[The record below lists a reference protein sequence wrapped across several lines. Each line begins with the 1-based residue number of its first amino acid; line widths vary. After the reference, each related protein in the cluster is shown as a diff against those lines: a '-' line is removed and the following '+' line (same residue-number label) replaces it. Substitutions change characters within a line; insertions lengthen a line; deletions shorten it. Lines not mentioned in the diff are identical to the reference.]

1 MGPPPGKE
9 RERALVCD
17 RSTLLE
23 SASGSKTMQVF
34 LPIAGTSL
42 NLLIPFG
49 LGGMVGFMSG
59 MFGVGGGFLM
69 TPLLM
74 MLGIPPTVA
83 AATDSC
89 QIVAASASGT
99 FAHARMNN
107 VDYKLGGLM
116 LVGGI
121 GGGAIGVQVIKM
133 LRQVGNAD
141 FLILVTYVVVLGL
154 IGAYMFTE
162 SLRALRGVAVVRTEK
177 RKPARFAHF
186 LQRLPFQMEFPKSGI
201 RHSVFVPVLLCA
213 LVGILAAIMGVGGG
227 FIMIPAMVY
236 LLRMPMHAA
245 VGTDL
250 FQILFTAS
258 GVTFLQASVN
268 HTVDFLLAIVLA
280 LGSTIG
286 VQVGARVTKRL
297 RGEQLRIILSCIVL
311 LVCLKMLYELV
322 ETPTL
327 FLSPAKGGGH

>member
-1 MGPPPGKE
+1 MH
-9 RERALVCD
+9 
-17 RSTLLE
+17 
-23 SASGSKTMQVF
+23 VF

-42 NLLIPFG
+42 NLLLPFG
-49 LGGMVGFMSG
+49 LGGLVGFMSG

-121 GGGAIGVQVIKM
+121 GGGAVGVQVIKV
-133 LRQVGNAD
+133 LRQLGNAD
-141 FLILVTYVVVLGL
+141 VLIMLTYVVVLGL
-154 IGAYMFTE
+154 IGGYMFME
-162 SLRALRGVAVVRTEK
+162 SLRALRGVPVARTE
-177 RKPARFAHF
+177 RHKPARFARL
-186 LQRLPFQMEFPKSGI
+186 LQRLPLQTDFPKSGI
-201 RHSVFVPVLLCA
+201 RHSIFVPVLLCA
-213 LVGILAAIMGVGGG
+213 LVGVLAAIMGVGGG

-258 GVTFLQASVN
+258 GVTFMQASVN

-286 VQVGARVTKRL
+286 AQVGARVSKRL
-297 RGEQLRIILSCIVL
+297 RGEQLRIILSCLVLIV
-311 LVCLKMLYELV
+311 CAKMLYGLV
-322 ETPTL
+322 ATPTL
-327 FLSPAKGGGH
+327 LLSATTGGGH

>member
-1 MGPPPGKE
+1 MH
-9 RERALVCD
+9 
-17 RSTLLE
+17 
-23 SASGSKTMQVF
+23 VF

-42 NLLIPFG
+42 NLLLPFG
-49 LGGMVGFMSG
+49 LGGLVGFMSG

-121 GGGAIGVQVIKM
+121 GGGAVGVQVIKV
-133 LRQVGNAD
+133 LRQLGNAD
-141 FLILVTYVVVLGL
+141 FLIMLTYVVVLGL
-154 IGAYMFTE
+154 IGGYMFME
-162 SLRALRGVAVVRTEK
+162 SLRALRGVPVARTE
-177 RKPARFAHF
+177 RHKPARFARL
-186 LQRLPFQMEFPKSGI
+186 LQRLPLQTDFPKSGI
-201 RHSVFVPVLLCA
+201 RHSIFVPVLLCA
-213 LVGILAAIMGVGGG
+213 LVGVLAAIMGVGGG

-258 GVTFLQASVN
+258 GVTFMQASVN

-286 VQVGARVTKRL
+286 AQVGARVSKRL
-297 RGEQLRIILSCIVL
+297 RGEQLRIILSCLVLIV
-311 LVCLKMLYELV
+311 CAKMLYGLV
-322 ETPTL
+322 ATPTL
-327 FLSPAKGGGH
+327 LLSAATGGGH

>member
-1 MGPPPGKE
+1 MY
-9 RERALVCD
+9 
-17 RSTLLE
+17 
-23 SASGSKTMQVF
+23 VF
-34 LPIAGTSL
+34 LPIAGTSI

-49 LGGMVGFMSG
+49 LGGLVGLLSG

-74 MLGIPPTVA
+74 MVGIPPTIA

-89 QIVAASASGT
+89 QIAAASASGSY
-99 FAHARMNN
+99 AHARMGN

-121 GGGAIGVQVIKM
+121 GGGAVGVQIIKS
-133 LRQVGNAD
+133 LRQMGNAD
-141 FLILVTYVVVLGL
+141 FLIMITYVVVLGS
-154 IGAYMFTE
+154 IGGYMFTE
-162 SLRALRGVAVVRTEK
+162 SLGALRGPRTIAGSSK
-177 RKPARFAHF
+177 KPSRMTQ
-186 LQRLPFQMEFPKSGI
+186 LLNRLPFQLDFPKSGI
-201 RHSVFVPVLLCA
+201 RHSVFVPVILCA

-258 GVTFLQASVN
+258 GVTLMQATVN
-268 HTVDFLLAIVLA
+268 HTVDFILAIVLA
-280 LGSTIG
+280 IGSTLGAQI
-286 VQVGARVTKRL
+286 GARVAKRL
-297 RGEQLRIILSCIVL
+297 RGEQLRIVLSVIVL
-311 LVCLKMLYELV
+311 VVCVKMLYGLV
-322 ETPTL
+322 APPDL
-327 FLSPAKGGGH
+327 LLSFAKGGH